1 MTDTIAATPKIRRPW
16 LAALLSLVV
25 SGLGQLYNRQP
36 HRAAVAFAVELVGIL
51 SITFAPPRTF
61 AAFVALA
68 ALALV
73 WKIGVVA
80 DAAIQAR
87 GLKAIPLAAYNRGV
101 VYAACIAGGILL
113 GAALRPYRGIE
124 SFTIQNDSNFPALHA
139 GDRVMSYRIAG
150 DAVARGDMVALQ
162 LPRDPKVFLVRRIV
176 GLPGERVRMRQGQ
189 VVINNMPL
197 HRTAAETPAQPLSIK
212 GSVFVEVTPEGKG
225 YLIFDQMQGSVFDT
239 AQEQRVPEAHYWV
252 LGDNRD
258 DSLDSRAMF
267 QVGFVPAQNITRKV
281 AFVYWSRD
289 RSRIGMAV
297 Q

>member
-1 MTDTIAATPKIRRPW
+1 
-16 LAALLSLVV
+16 LVV

-36 HRAAVAFAVELVGIL
+36 HRTAVAFGVEFVGIL
-51 SITFAPPRTF
+51 TMTLAPPRTF

-87 GLKAIPLAAYNRGV
+87 GLKTIPLAAYNRGV
-101 VYAACIAGGILL
+101 VYAACIAGVILL

-124 SFTIQNDSNFPALHA
+124 SFTIQNESNFPTLHA

-150 DAVARGDMVALQ
+150 DAVARGNMVALQ
-162 LPRDPKVFLVRRIV
+162 LPRDPKIFLVKRIV
-176 GLPGERVRMRQGQ
+176 GLPGERVMMRQGQ
-189 VVINNMPL
+189 VLINKVSL
-197 HRTAAETPAQPLSIK
+197 RRTETEQGSAPSSIQ
-212 GSVFVEVTPEGKG
+212 GRTFVEVTPEGKG
-225 YLIFDQMQGSVFDT
+225 YLVLDQMADSTFDT
-239 AQEQRVPEAHYWV
+239 VQEQRVPEDHYWV

-267 QVGFVPAQNITRKV
+267 QVGFVPAQNIYRKV
-281 AFVYWSRD
+281 AYVYWSRD
-289 RSRIGMAV
+289 RTRIGMAV
-297 Q
+297 E